1 MHKYEKKRSFNAQT
15 IPLSEVWRVRGNPA
29 MLVALNIMRG
39 VFGRFMRGIH
49 GWYVRGGNKS
59 GYAFGTDDSSQ
70 QFPLP
75 PYVSRLFLLHNLAQ
89 HHVIRFDMS
98 VNWGNCCKYFLT
110 RVICNKLCVFTLQHQ
125 FSSPCSGNIWLTLA
139 KKDMDQK

>member
-1 MHKYEKKRSFNAQT
+1 MHKYEKKTFQQT
-15 IPLSEVWRVRGNPA
+15 FSHAVLHPDHTIVRGMRGRYVRGNRA

-49 GWYVRGGNKS
+49 GGMCGGGNKS

-75 PYVSRLFLLHNLAQ
+75 PYVSSFSYYTTWHNIML
-89 HHVIRFDMS
+89 
-98 VNWGNCCKYFLT
+98 
-110 RVICNKLCVFTLQHQ
+110 
-125 FSSPCSGNIWLTLA
+125 SGSTCRSIGTVATNTF
-139 KKDMDQK
+139 